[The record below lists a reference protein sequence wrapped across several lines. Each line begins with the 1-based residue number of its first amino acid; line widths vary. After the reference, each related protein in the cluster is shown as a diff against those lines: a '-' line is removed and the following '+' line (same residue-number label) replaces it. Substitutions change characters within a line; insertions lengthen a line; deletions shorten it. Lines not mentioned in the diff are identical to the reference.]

1 MIKELC
7 KDEAIL
13 SKRCERAT
21 AEDAP
26 IAQDLVDTMHSLE
39 DCGCLAANQIGVTKA
54 VVVFQ
59 DDSGADH
66 VMYNPRIIMGL
77 RAAKMVEGCMTRE
90 EPSKVT
96 RYQKVKVSFDE
107 LVDGEL
113 KPRRRDYTGFEAQMI
128 QHMCDHCQGK
138 LV

>member
-1 MIKELC
+1 
-7 KDEAIL
+7 
-13 SKRCERAT
+13 
-21 AEDAP
+21 
-26 IAQDLVDTMHSLE
+26 MHSLE

-59 DDSGADH
+59 DDAGADH
-66 VMYNPRIIMGL
+66 VLYNPRIMMGL
-77 RAAKMVEGCMTRE
+77 RAAKMVEGCMTRD

>member
-21 AEDAP
+21 AQDAP
-26 IAQDLVDTMHSLE
+26 VAQDLVDTMHSLE

-66 VMYNPRIIMGL
+66 VMYNPRIM
-77 RAAKMVEGCMTRE
+77 
-90 EPSKVT
+90 
-96 RYQKVKVSFDE
+96 KVKVSFDE